1 MELHDF
7 WQQHYQHV
15 FARGAS
21 YLDYSNENVQLQ
33 CFAAAVDG
41 SGSVRGKRCLD
52 VGAGRGSFSRMLQ
65 ALDAGSVCAVDFIPH
80 AIEELRNIAPQIQ
93 GRVANADE
101 ITMDL
106 FGSPFDLVYAIE
118 VLQYVDF
125 DRTARNLWS
134 LLSPGGRLIGVV
146 PNADNDIIARVT
158 QRFDDHF
165 RAIRATALID
175 KLSCLPC
182 LSVVRFKG
190 LSFSPDQ
197 SVAAYDSTPWTT
209 QLAGSENF
217 NRIAFVAIKA
227 PVTGDRPFLSVR
239 SS

>member
-15 FARGAS
+15 FAKGAS

-33 CFAAAVDG
+33 CFATAVDG
-41 SGSVRGKRCLD
+41 SGGIRGKRCLD
-52 VGAGRGSFSRMLQ
+52 VGAGRGLFSRMLH
-65 ALDAGSVCAVDFIPH
+65 ALDAGCVCAVDFIPH
-80 AIEELRNIAPQIQ
+80 AIEDLERRTPQIQ
-93 GRVANADE
+93 GKVANADE

-118 VLQYVDF
+118 VLQYLDF
-125 DRTARNLWS
+125 DRTASNLWS
-134 LLSPGGRLIGVV
+134 LLSPGGRLIGIV
-146 PNADNDIIARVT
+146 PNADNDIIAQVT
-158 QRFDDHF
+158 QRFDNHF

-175 KLSCLPC
+175 KLNSLPS

-190 LSFSPDQ
+190 LAFGDDQ
-197 SVAAYDSTPWTT
+197 SVAAYDSAPWSP
-209 QLAGSENF
+209 QLTSSQSF
-217 NRIAFVAIKA
+217 NRIAFVAVKA
-227 PVTGDRPFLSVR
+227 PVDRPPLSPR